1 VDAQTSKTGIYTHAH
16 PNPHTNYTH
25 LLTHT
30 YTGGAVAVDARTGEA
45 SLDSFAVKQAG
56 GDMRIGGIESQSRDI
71 TVEGFSISVG
81 GKVCVCV

>member
-1 VDAQTSKTGIYTHAH
+1 
-16 PNPHTNYTH
+16 
-25 LLTHT
+25 
-30 YTGGAVAVDARTGEA
+30 VAVDARTGEA